1 MPFSDSSAT
10 TCRMSLERFWTITPL
25 RRTSSGSR
33 GSAALTRLLTL
44 TEAMSTLLPTSK
56 VAVMLTEPLAEAE
69 EVK

>member
-1 MPFSDSSAT
+1 
-10 TCRMSLERFWTITPL
+10 MSFERFWTITPL

-44 TEAMSTLLPTSK
+44 TAAMSTLLPTSK
-56 VAVMLTEPLAEAE
+56 VAVMVTLPLAEAD